1 MRRTP
6 ILSVLYLR
14 QLILQLSNGSRKNQ
28 VKEQQA
34 TATAAVTFQAL
45 ISLIKLLVNVLI
57 GHWGKKR
64 EI

>member
-14 QLILQLSNGSRKNQ
+14 QLILQLSNGPRKNQ

-45 ISLIKLLVNVLI
+45 ISLIKLLVNALI